1 MNEQNCTRAICSPP
15 PPGQEGA
22 PRGKRRADKG
32 PQLSQISRSLTENR
46 KLRYYPCSCERGT
59 MSSALEIEEAERLV
73 SVATLAN
80 RASSVLEKL
89 RDSARSARAD
99 ERREP
104 TFTISKAADL
114 VGRTA
119 AAIRDAEKDGRLP
132 EAARTENNRRERYT
146 LAQLNDMRGVFGTR
160 PYRAPE
166 DPCCVVAV
174 QNFKGGVGKS
184 TVAVHLAQY
193 LAIRGYRVALI
204 DCDSQASATTLFGYV
219 PDLDLDEDDTLYPF
233 LREDERT
240 SLDYALRKTHF
251 DGLELIPAN
260 LRLFNSEYELAAR
273 MARGGFHQLLDRL
286 KVGIDSIADRFDVIV
301 LDPPPAL
308 GAISLS
314 VLRAANSLVVPV
326 PPTVMDFSSTA
337 AFLSMLDETI
347 EQLDEE
353 GLAPELQFLRF
364 VGSKVDD
371 NKSMQKELLNLM
383 RTLFGHAMVRTP
395 LKDSAEIDN
404 ATARLMTVY
413 ELDGPATSSAVRNR
427 CLGYL
432 DGVNSEIEV
441 DIRSMWPSHQASLR
455 KAALA

>member
-1 MNEQNCTRAICSPP
+1 L
-15 PPGQEGA
+15 
-22 PRGKRRADKG
+22 D
-32 PQLSQISRSLTENR
+32 
-46 KLRYYPCSCERGT
+46 
-59 MSSALEIEEAERLV
+59 EAERLV
-73 SVATLAN
+73 SVATLAG
-80 RASSVLEKL
+80 RTSSVLEKL

-99 ERREP
+99 DRREP
-104 TFTISKAADL
+104 TFSIGRAAEL
-114 VGRTA
+114 VGRTP

-132 EAARTENNRRERYT
+132 EPARNDNNRRERYT

-160 PYRAPE
+160 PYRAPDE
-166 DPCCVVAV
+166 PCCVVAV

-219 PDLDLDEDDTLYPF
+219 PDLDLSEDDTIYPY
-233 LREDERT
+233 LRESERS

-273 MARGGFHQLLDRL
+273 MAQGNAALLDRL
-286 KVGIDSIADRFDVIV
+286 KEGIDSISDRFDVV
-301 LDPPPAL
+301 VMDPPPAL

-347 EQLDEE
+347 EQLAAR
-353 GLAPELQFLRF
+353 GLAPELRFLRF
-364 VGSKVDD
+364 VASKVDE
-371 NKSMQKELLNLM
+371 NKSMQKELLQLM
-383 RTLFGHAMVRTP
+383 RTLFGHTLVRTP

-413 ELDGPATSSAVRNR
+413 ELDGPSTSSAVRNR
-427 CLGYL
+427 CLNYL
-432 DGVNSEIEV
+432 DGVNSEIEI
-441 DIRSMWPSHQASLR
+441 DIRSMWPSHQKRLR
-455 KAALA
+455 QEALV

>member
-1 MNEQNCTRAICSPP
+1 
-15 PPGQEGA
+15 
-22 PRGKRRADKG
+22 
-32 PQLSQISRSLTENR
+32 
-46 KLRYYPCSCERGT
+46 
-59 MSSALEIEEAERLV
+59 MSNGLEIEEAERLV
-73 SVATLAN
+73 SVATLAS
-80 RASSVLEKL
+80 RTSSILEKL
-89 RDSARSARAD
+89 RDSAKSARAD
-99 ERREP
+99 DRREP
-104 TFTISKAADL
+104 TFTISQAAEL
-114 VGRTA
+114 VGRTP

-132 EAARTENNRRERYT
+132 EPTRTDNNRRERYT

-160 PYRAPE
+160 PYRAPT

-219 PDLDLDEDDTLYPF
+219 PDLDLEEDETLYPF
-233 LREDERT
+233 LREDERS

-273 MARGGFHQLLDRL
+273 MARGDFGNLLERL
-286 KVGIDSIADRFDVIV
+286 KVGIDSISDRFDVVV

-308 GAISLS
+308 GSISLS

-347 EQLDEE
+347 EQLAER
-353 GLAPELQFLRF
+353 GMAPELQFLRF
-364 VGSKVDD
+364 VASKVDD
-371 NKSMQKELLNLM
+371 NKSMQRELLNLM
-383 RTLFGHAMVRTP
+383 RTLFGHAMIRTP

-413 ELDGPATSSAVRNR
+413 ELDGPATSPAVRKR

-441 DIRSMWPSHQASLR
+441 DIRSMWPSHQAALR

>member
-1 MNEQNCTRAICSPP
+1 MSP
-15 PPGQEGA
+15 
-22 PRGKRRADKG
+22 R
-32 PQLSQISRSLTENR
+32 I
-46 KLRYYPCSCERGT
+46 
-59 MSSALEIEEAERLV
+59 EIEEANRLV
-73 SVATLAN
+73 SVATLAS

-99 ERREP
+99 DRREP
-104 TFTISKAADL
+104 TFTISKAAEL
-114 VGRTA
+114 VGRTP

-132 EAARTENNRRERYT
+132 EPQRTDTNRRERYT
-146 LAQLNDMRGVFGTR
+146 LAQLNDMRGVFNTR
-160 PYRAPE
+160 PYRKAE

-273 MARGGFHQLLDRL
+273 MARGGFHRLLDRL

-314 VLRAANSLVVPV
+314 VLRAANALVVPV

-347 EQLDEE
+347 EQLAEQ
-353 GLAPELQFLRF
+353 GMAPELQFLRF

-371 NKSMQKELLNLM
+371 NKSMQKELVNLM

-413 ELDGPATSSAVRNR
+413 ELDGPATSTAVRNR

-432 DGVNSEIEV
+432 DGVNAEIEV
-441 DIRSMWPSHQASLR
+441 DIRSMWPSHQAALR
-455 KAALA
+455 KAALV

>member
-1 MNEQNCTRAICSPP
+1 
-15 PPGQEGA
+15 
-22 PRGKRRADKG
+22 
-32 PQLSQISRSLTENR
+32 
-46 KLRYYPCSCERGT
+46 
-59 MSSALEIEEAERLV
+59 MSNGLDIEEADRLV
-73 SVATLAN
+73 SVATLAS
-80 RASSVLEKL
+80 RTSSILERL
-89 RDSARSARAD
+89 RDSAKSARAD
-99 ERREP
+99 DRREP
-104 TFTISKAADL
+104 TFTIGKAAEL
-114 VGRTA
+114 VGRTP

-132 EAARTENNRRERYT
+132 EALRTDNNRRERYT

-160 PYRAPE
+160 PYRAPT

-219 PDLDLDEDDTLYPF
+219 PDLDLEEDDTLYPF

-273 MARGGFHQLLDRL
+273 MARGDFGNLLERL
-286 KVGIDSIADRFDVIV
+286 KVGIDSISDRFDVIV

-308 GAISLS
+308 GSISLS

-347 EQLDEE
+347 EQLAER
-353 GLAPELQFLRF
+353 GMAPELQFLRF
-364 VGSKVDD
+364 VASKVDD

-383 RTLFGHAMVRTP
+383 RTLFGHAMIRTP

-432 DGVNSEIEV
+432 DGVNAEIEV
-441 DIRSMWPSHQASLR
+441 DIRSMWPSHQAALR

>member
-1 MNEQNCTRAICSPP
+1 
-15 PPGQEGA
+15 
-22 PRGKRRADKG
+22 
-32 PQLSQISRSLTENR
+32 
-46 KLRYYPCSCERGT
+46 
-59 MSSALEIEEAERLV
+59 MSNGLDIEEAERLV
-73 SVATLAN
+73 SVATLAG

-99 ERREP
+99 DRREP
-104 TFTISKAADL
+104 TFAIGKAAEL
-114 VGRTA
+114 VNRTP

-132 EAARTENNRRERYT
+132 EPSRTDNNRRERYT

-160 PYRAPE
+160 PYRAPG

-184 TVAVHLAQY
+184 TVAVHLAQF
-193 LAIRGYRVALI
+193 LAIRGYRVALV

-219 PDLDLDEDDTLYPF
+219 PDLDLTEDDTLYPF

-273 MARGGFHQLLDRL
+273 MARGGFDALLNRL

-301 LDPPPAL
+301 MDPPPAL

-314 VLRAANSLVVPV
+314 VLRAANALVVPV

-347 EQLDEE
+347 EQLAER

-364 VGSKVDD
+364 VASKVDE
-371 NKSMQKELLNLM
+371 NKSMQKELLQLM
-383 RTLFGHAMVRTP
+383 RTLFGHAMIRTP

-441 DIRSMWPSHQASLR
+441 DIRSMWPSHQAALR